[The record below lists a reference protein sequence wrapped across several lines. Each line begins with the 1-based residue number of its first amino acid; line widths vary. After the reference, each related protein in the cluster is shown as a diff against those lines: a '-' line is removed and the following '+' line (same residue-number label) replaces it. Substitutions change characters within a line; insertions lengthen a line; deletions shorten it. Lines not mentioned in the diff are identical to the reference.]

1 MEVQTG
7 VVENIRGI
15 VIEGNRSV
23 ASQIGGAV
31 VGGVLGSTVGSG
43 TGRRLATTAG
53 AAAGTVAG
61 QAAEERAT
69 RQQGV
74 ELTVRL
80 TDGSVIAVA
89 QAIDP
94 AMAPF
99 QLGERVRVLR
109 AADGTLRVS
118 R

>member
-1 MEVQTG
+1 MERR
-7 VVENIRGI
+7 EFIK
-15 VIEGNRSV
+15 SV
-23 ASQIGGAV
+23 AGVGAGLV
-31 VGGVLGSTVGSG
+31 AVTAAGSAATAAGA
-43 TGRRLATTAG
+43 RATTAG

-74 ELTVRL
+74 EVTVRL

-89 QAIDP
+89 QAVDP
-94 AMAPF
+94 SMAPF
-99 QLGERVRVLR
+99 MLGERVRVLR
-109 AADGTLRVS
+109 SADGALRVS